1 MKIKVPLF
9 WAQKIKRIFLWRYA
23 KFYYFGTHTFRKK
36 REISRSHN
44 ALDIFCDENK
54 QAQMSYKVAQLGR
67 SNSSVLSDEAT
78 KCVIVMKIQR
88 SITSTFVLP

>member
-1 MKIKVPLF
+1 MKVKVPLF

-23 KFYYFGTHTFRKK
+23 KFYNFGTHTLRKK

-54 QAQMSYKVAQLGR
+54 HAQMSYKVAQLGR
-67 SNSSVLSDEAT
+67 SIFSVLSDKTT
-78 KCVIVMKIQR
+78 KCVISMEIQR
-88 SITSTFVLP
+88 RIT